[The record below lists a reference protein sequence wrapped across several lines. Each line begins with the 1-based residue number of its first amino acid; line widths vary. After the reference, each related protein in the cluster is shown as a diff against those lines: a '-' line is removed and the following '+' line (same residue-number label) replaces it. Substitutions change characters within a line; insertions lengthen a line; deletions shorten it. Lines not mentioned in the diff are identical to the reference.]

1 MTTVNS
7 KTPADQA
14 TASSTLAQA
23 VTELEAVHAR
33 FAARELSS
41 LEHSRAREAAISK
54 ALTALATMHGVVL
67 QAPLQINS
75 LGEYSITAT
84 EPGSLYTKQC
94 GHYGTLAEVLNRHNP
109 RCGAY
114 GTTTLLPESGWCY
127 MNHFDAERMVR
138 EENSRP
144 AQSA

>member
-1 MTTVNS
+1 MTTSNS
-7 KTPADQA
+7 NTSTDQDVA
-14 TASSTLAQA
+14 RATLAQA

-41 LEHSRAREAAISK
+41 LDHSRAREAAIST
-54 ALTALATMHGVVL
+54 ALNALATMHGVVL
-67 QAPLQINS
+67 RAPLQINS

-84 EPGSLYTKQC
+84 EPGSLYTQQC
-94 GHYGTLAEVLNRHNP
+94 GHYGTFAEVLNRHNP
-109 RCGAY
+109 RCGTW

-127 MNHFDAERMVR
+127 MNHFDVERMVL

-144 AQSA
+144 PQSA